1 MRYATIV
8 ALGAMVLMPGVCPAG
23 VLVPDQGPVVLEL
36 NPALAS
42 QPVQEESGWSDFAPS
57 TSSSDTPSL
66 ESPSSDTSSSDEAT
80 SAKAATTDEAA
91 RSTPPAPPQPVPLTD
106 ELKTLGPVVRRTISG
121 YFQQPLNTGNNTAT
135 DLLQLCMA
143 FGCDAEVRRGAPSG
157 QRLNA
162 FTCLCWNYPCNGR
175 EMLRICDDHV
185 AAGVGYGFQQYPGQ
199 FLAVLGFSR
208 VPEDYTLRVGD
219 DSRTVMN
226 LVEFEKRN
234 CRSGEDNSFRLIG
247 LARYLESDETWQDDL
262 GETWSIER
270 LVEEELSR
278 PAQAEPAGGTFRLLA
293 LSYAVDRRI
302 KREEPIDGQF
312 ERAKRHLDE
321 FAQFALDVQNPDGT
335 WHPEF
340 FAFQGNAG
348 SAVDQLRS
356 TGHILRWLAF
366 WLSDE
371 QLRDPRVV
379 RGVTRLTQ
387 LLNEQQRTR
396 LSLPAASSR
405 EIAARLAAVH
415 ALVLYDQRVFVPHD
429 ERQMDDNA
437 AKDDVASSK

>member
-8 ALGAMVLMPGVCPAG
+8 ALGAMMLMPSIGSAG
-23 VLVPDQGPVVLEL
+23 VLVPEQGPVLLEL

-42 QPVQEESGWSDFAPS
+42 QPVEEESGWSDFAPS
-57 TSSSDTPSL
+57 T
-66 ESPSSDTSSSDEAT
+66 AT
-80 SAKAATTDEAA
+80 SDPTSASSAATTDNDSPPTRFAA
-91 RSTPPAPPQPVPLTD
+91 APPIPLTD
-106 ELKTLGPVVRRTISG
+106 ELKALDPVVRRTIAG
-121 YFQQPLNTGNNTAT
+121 YFQQPLNTGSNTAT
-135 DLLQLCMA
+135 DLMQLCMT

-157 QRLNA
+157 QRVNA

-175 EMLRICDDHV
+175 EMLRICDGHI
-185 AAGVGYGFQQYPGQ
+185 AAAVGYGFQQYPGQ

-208 VPEDYTLRVGD
+208 VPEDYPLRVGED
-219 DSRTVMN
+219 ARTVN
-226 LVEFEKRN
+226 DLVDVEKRN
-234 CRSGEDNSFRLIG
+234 CRSGEENSFRLLG
-247 LARYLESDETWQDDL
+247 LARYLQSDEDWQNDL
-262 GETWSIER
+262 GETWSMDR

-278 PAQAEPAGGTFRLLA
+278 PTQAGPAGGTFRLLA
-293 LSYAVDRRI
+293 MSYAVDRRV
-302 KREEPIDGQF
+302 KRGEPVDGSF
-312 ERAKRHLDE
+312 ARAQKHLDE
-321 FAQFALDVQNPDGT
+321 LAQFALDVQNPDGT

-348 SAVDQLRS
+348 DTVDQLRS
-356 TGHILRWLAF
+356 TGHILRWLVF

-379 RGVTRLTQ
+379 RGVTRLAQ

-396 LSLPAASSR
+396 LSLPVASSR

-429 ERQMDDNA
+429 EQKTEGN
-437 AKDDVASSK
+437 ASSE

>member
-8 ALGAMVLMPGVCPAG
+8 ALGAMMLMPSFGMAG
-23 VLVPDQGPVVLEL
+23 VLVPEQGPVLLEL
-36 NPALAS
+36 NPALAF
-42 QPVQEESGWSDFAPS
+42 QPIKEESGWSDFTPS
-57 TSSSDTPSL
+57 ESSSDRTAAS
-66 ESPSSDTSSSDEAT
+66 EAT
-80 SAKAATTDEAA
+80 TIDDAV
-91 RSTPPAPPQPVPLTD
+91 RPTPPAAKPPIPLND
-106 ELKTLGPVVRRTISG
+106 ELKALAPVVRKTIVG
-121 YFQQPLNTGNNTAT
+121 HFQQPLNTGSNTAT
-135 DLLQLCMA
+135 DLMQLCMT
-143 FGCDAEVRRGAPSG
+143 FGCDAEARRGAPSG
-157 QRLNA
+157 QRVNA

-175 EMLRICDDHV
+175 EMLRICDEHV
-185 AAGVGYGFQQYPGQ
+185 AAAVGYGFQQYPGQ

-208 VPEDYTLRVGD
+208 VPEDYPLRVGD
-219 DSRTVMN
+219 DARTVAD
-226 LVEFEKRN
+226 LVEFEKRS

-247 LARYLESDETWQDDL
+247 LARYLQSDETWQNDL

-270 LVEEELSR
+270 LVEEELAR
-278 PAQAEPAGGTFRLLA
+278 PTQAEPAGGTFRLLA
-293 LSYAVDRRI
+293 LSYATDRRM
-302 KREEPIDGQF
+302 KREESIDGQF
-312 ERAKRHLDE
+312 ERAKKHLDE

-348 SAVDQLRS
+348 DTVAQLRS
-356 TGHILRWLAF
+356 TGHILRWLVF

-396 LSLPAASSR
+396 LSLPVASSR

-415 ALVLYDQRVFVPHD
+415 ALVLYDQRVFLPHD
-429 ERQMDDNA
+429 EANKDEAKPQETKA
-437 AKDDVASSK
+437 AAPVAATPRERS